1 MGTAKTF
8 CLSMQAANIKR
19 ARIKTP
25 CWTSTSKRSPLVYE
39 KREDVDK
46 YAHLATFEEIA
57 ENDFNLN
64 IPRYVDTFEEEEE
77 IDIDAVGREID
88 QLETELSMVRERMAR
103 LLKGIE
109 REGGLRPVVPVVD
122 RRERRSY
129 KSMRRR
135 EARLIL
141 GVDEDATTETIKSAF
156 RRYALKHHPDR
167 NPDNPVA
174 EESFK
179 KGAHAYRLL
188 TGQEGADLDELLEQF
203 EDIEQALDKMKQSF
217 DEFGKSVSEGLDRI
231 ETKMSRMFKWTIFLM
246 IFTTLSLVLLILI
259 GF

>member
-1 MGTAKTF
+1 
-8 CLSMQAANIKR
+8 
-19 ARIKTP
+19 
-25 CWTSTSKRSPLVYE
+25 
-39 KREDVDK
+39 
-46 YAHLATFEEIA
+46 
-57 ENDFNLN
+57 
-64 IPRYVDTFEEEEE
+64 
-77 IDIDAVGREID
+77 
-88 QLETELSMVRERMAR
+88 
-103 LLKGIE
+103 
-109 REGGLRPVVPVVD
+109 
-122 RRERRSY
+122 
-129 KSMRRR
+129 MRRR

-203 EDIEQALDKMKQSF
+203 EDIEQSLDKMKQSF
-217 DEFGKSVSEGLDRI
+217 DEFGKSMSEGLDRI
-231 ETKMSRMFKWTIFLM
+231 ETKMSRMFKWTIFL
-246 IFTTLSLVLLILI
+246 IVFTTLSLVLLILF

>member
-1 MGTAKTF
+1 
-8 CLSMQAANIKR
+8 
-19 ARIKTP
+19 
-25 CWTSTSKRSPLVYE
+25 
-39 KREDVDK
+39 
-46 YAHLATFEEIA
+46 
-57 ENDFNLN
+57 
-64 IPRYVDTFEEEEE
+64 
-77 IDIDAVGREID
+77 
-88 QLETELSMVRERMAR
+88 
-103 LLKGIE
+103 
-109 REGGLRPVVPVVD
+109 
-122 RRERRSY
+122 
-129 KSMRRR
+129 MRRR

-203 EDIEQALDKMKQSF
+203 EDIEQSLDKMKQSF
-217 DEFGKSVSEGLDRI
+217 DEFGKNMSEGLDRI

-246 IFTTLSLVLLILI
+246 SFHDPIVGSSHSVRFLILVFAVLCEKHKKTGSQYVQVLHI
-259 GF
+259 LPLTKS

>member
-1 MGTAKTF
+1 
-8 CLSMQAANIKR
+8 
-19 ARIKTP
+19 
-25 CWTSTSKRSPLVYE
+25 
-39 KREDVDK
+39 
-46 YAHLATFEEIA
+46 
-57 ENDFNLN
+57 
-64 IPRYVDTFEEEEE
+64 
-77 IDIDAVGREID
+77 
-88 QLETELSMVRERMAR
+88 
-103 LLKGIE
+103 
-109 REGGLRPVVPVVD
+109 
-122 RRERRSY
+122 
-129 KSMRRR
+129 MRRR

-174 EESFK
+174 EEFK

-203 EDIEQALDKMKQSF
+203 EDIEQALDQMKQSF
-217 DEFGKSVSEGLDRI
+217 DEFGKNMSEGLDRI

-246 IFTTLSLVLLILI
+246 IFTTLSLVLLILL